1 MSIAVVTGASG
12 GIGAEIAKQLAQ
24 DGFSVALIYNR
35 NAEKAQ
41 KTADEITLSGGSAK
55 TYKCDVR
62 DNSEITSAIEA
73 IERDFGEISV
83 LVNNAGISEQKLLTD
98 ITDSDWENMIST
110 NLSGAFYFCRAV
122 LPYFV
127 HRKSGRIINISSMW
141 GETGGSC
148 EVHYSAAKAGIIGL
162 TKALAKE
169 VATEAA
175 EKFGQPFF
183 LYEDSAKGL
192 KHSANL
198 ATIRKGQFE
207 GMAEKIAADPET
219 WTPDIGPSTIHPTGG
234 ATVIGARMPLIAYN
248 INLSTSSVEIAQ
260 KIADKIRNIKGGFKY
275 CKAMGVLLENKE
287 DPSKNVA
294 QVSMNLTNYTKTSI
308 YTVFETVRM
317 EARRYGVNV
326 MGSEIIGLVPLQAL
340 VDCAAYYL
348 GLNNLE
354 ESNCGFE
361 TKFTT
366 DQVLETRL

>member
-1 MSIAVVTGASG
+1 MAMEKIIECVPNFIVSEAKDKKTFDAIIDCFRDVEGVKLLDYSSDADHNRSVVTV
-12 GIGAEIAKQLAQ
+12 IGEPEPLKEVMVTAIGTAVK
-24 DGFSVALIYNR
+24 LIDMTKHVGQHPR
-35 NAEKAQ
+35 MGWLDVVPFIPIRGTTVEE
-41 KTADEITLSGGSAK
+41 AD
-55 TYKCDVR
+55 
-62 DNSEITSAIEA
+62 
-73 IERDFGEISV
+73 
-83 LVNNAGISEQKLLTD
+83 
-98 ITDSDWENMIST
+98 
-110 NLSGAFYFCRAV
+110 
-122 LPYFV
+122 
-127 HRKSGRIINISSMW
+127 
-141 GETGGSC
+141 
-148 EVHYSAAKAGIIGL
+148 
-162 TKALAKE
+162 ALAKE

>member
-1 MSIAVVTGASG
+1 MAMEKIIECVPNFSVSEAKDKKTFDAIIDCFRDVEGVKLLDYSSDADHNRSVVTV
-12 GIGAEIAKQLAQ
+12 IGEPEPLKEVMVTAIGTAVK
-24 DGFSVALIYNR
+24 LIDMTKHVGQHPR
-35 NAEKAQ
+35 MGCVDVVPFIPIRGTTVEE
-41 KTADEITLSGGSAK
+41 AD
-55 TYKCDVR
+55 
-62 DNSEITSAIEA
+62 
-73 IERDFGEISV
+73 
-83 LVNNAGISEQKLLTD
+83 
-98 ITDSDWENMIST
+98 
-110 NLSGAFYFCRAV
+110 
-122 LPYFV
+122 
-127 HRKSGRIINISSMW
+127 
-141 GETGGSC
+141 
-148 EVHYSAAKAGIIGL
+148 
-162 TKALAKE
+162 ALAKE

-308 YTVFETVRM
+308 YTVFEIVRM

>member
-1 MSIAVVTGASG
+1 MAMEKIIECVPNFSVSEAKDKKTFDAIIDCFRDVEGVKLLDYSSDADHNRSVVTV
-12 GIGAEIAKQLAQ
+12 IGEPEPLKEVMVTAIGTAVK
-24 DGFSVALIYNR
+24 LIDMTKHVGQHPR
-35 NAEKAQ
+35 MGCVDVVPFIPIRGTTVEE
-41 KTADEITLSGGSAK
+41 AD
-55 TYKCDVR
+55 
-62 DNSEITSAIEA
+62 
-73 IERDFGEISV
+73 
-83 LVNNAGISEQKLLTD
+83 
-98 ITDSDWENMIST
+98 
-110 NLSGAFYFCRAV
+110 
-122 LPYFV
+122 
-127 HRKSGRIINISSMW
+127 
-141 GETGGSC
+141 
-148 EVHYSAAKAGIIGL
+148 
-162 TKALAKE
+162 ALAKE

-234 ATVIGARMPLIAYN
+234 GTVIGARMPLIAYN

>member
-1 MSIAVVTGASG
+1 MAMEKIIECVPNFSVSEAKDKKTFDAIIDCFRDVEGVKLLDYSSDADHNRSVVTV
-12 GIGAEIAKQLAQ
+12 IGEPEPLKEVMVTAIGTAVK
-24 DGFSVALIYNR
+24 LIDMTKHVGQHPR
-35 NAEKAQ
+35 MGCVDVVPFIPIRGTTVEE
-41 KTADEITLSGGSAK
+41 AD
-55 TYKCDVR
+55 
-62 DNSEITSAIEA
+62 
-73 IERDFGEISV
+73 
-83 LVNNAGISEQKLLTD
+83 
-98 ITDSDWENMIST
+98 
-110 NLSGAFYFCRAV
+110 
-122 LPYFV
+122 
-127 HRKSGRIINISSMW
+127 
-141 GETGGSC
+141 
-148 EVHYSAAKAGIIGL
+148 
-162 TKALAKE
+162 ALAKE

-234 ATVIGARMPLIAYN
+234 ATVIPLIAYN

>member
-1 MSIAVVTGASG
+1 MAMEKIIECVPNFSVSEAKDKKTFDAIIDCFRDVEGVKLLDYSSDADHNRSVVTV
-12 GIGAEIAKQLAQ
+12 IGEPEPLKEVMVTAIGTAVK
-24 DGFSVALIYNR
+24 LIDMTKHVGQHPR
-35 NAEKAQ
+35 MGCVDVVPFIPIRGTTVEE
-41 KTADEITLSGGSAK
+41 AD
-55 TYKCDVR
+55 
-62 DNSEITSAIEA
+62 
-73 IERDFGEISV
+73 
-83 LVNNAGISEQKLLTD
+83 
-98 ITDSDWENMIST
+98 
-110 NLSGAFYFCRAV
+110 
-122 LPYFV
+122 
-127 HRKSGRIINISSMW
+127 
-141 GETGGSC
+141 
-148 EVHYSAAKAGIIGL
+148 
-162 TKALAKE
+162 ALAKE

-207 GMAEKIAADPET
+207 GRAEKIAADPET

>member
-1 MSIAVVTGASG
+1 MAMEKIIECVPNFSVSEAKDKATFDAIIDCFRDVEGVKLLDYSSDADHNRSVVTV
-12 GIGAEIAKQLAQ
+12 IGEPEPLKEVMVTAIGTAVK
-24 DGFSVALIYNR
+24 LIDMTKHVGQHPR
-35 NAEKAQ
+35 MGCVDVVPFIPIRGTTVEE
-41 KTADEITLSGGSAK
+41 AD
-55 TYKCDVR
+55 
-62 DNSEITSAIEA
+62 
-73 IERDFGEISV
+73 
-83 LVNNAGISEQKLLTD
+83 
-98 ITDSDWENMIST
+98 
-110 NLSGAFYFCRAV
+110 
-122 LPYFV
+122 
-127 HRKSGRIINISSMW
+127 
-141 GETGGSC
+141 
-148 EVHYSAAKAGIIGL
+148 
-162 TKALAKE
+162 ALARE
-169 VATEAA
+169 VAKEAA

-248 INLSTSSVEIAQ
+248 INLNTSSVEIAQ

>member
-1 MSIAVVTGASG
+1 MAMEKIIECVPNFSVSEAKDKKTFDAIIDCFRDVEGVKLLDYSSDADHNRSVVTV
-12 GIGAEIAKQLAQ
+12 IGEPEPLKEVMVTAIGTAVK
-24 DGFSVALIYNR
+24 LIDMTKHVGQHPR
-35 NAEKAQ
+35 MGCVDVVPFIPIRGTTVEE
-41 KTADEITLSGGSAK
+41 AD
-55 TYKCDVR
+55 
-62 DNSEITSAIEA
+62 
-73 IERDFGEISV
+73 
-83 LVNNAGISEQKLLTD
+83 
-98 ITDSDWENMIST
+98 
-110 NLSGAFYFCRAV
+110 
-122 LPYFV
+122 
-127 HRKSGRIINISSMW
+127 
-141 GETGGSC
+141 
-148 EVHYSAAKAGIIGL
+148 
-162 TKALAKE
+162 ALAKE

-219 WTPDIGPSTIHPTGG
+219 WTPEIGPSTMHPTGG

>member
-1 MSIAVVTGASG
+1 MAMEKIIECVPNFSVSEAKDKKTFDAIIDCFRDVEGVKLLDYSSDADHNRSVVTVIGEPEPLKEVMVTAIGTAVKLIDMTKHVGQHPRMGCVAVVPFIPIRGTTV
-12 GIGAEIAKQLAQ
+12 E
-24 DGFSVALIYNR
+24 
-35 NAEKAQ
+35 E
-41 KTADEITLSGGSAK
+41 AD
-55 TYKCDVR
+55 
-62 DNSEITSAIEA
+62 
-73 IERDFGEISV
+73 
-83 LVNNAGISEQKLLTD
+83 
-98 ITDSDWENMIST
+98 
-110 NLSGAFYFCRAV
+110 
-122 LPYFV
+122 
-127 HRKSGRIINISSMW
+127 
-141 GETGGSC
+141 
-148 EVHYSAAKAGIIGL
+148 
-162 TKALAKE
+162 ALAKE

>member
-1 MSIAVVTGASG
+1 MAMEKIIECVPNFSVSEAKDKKTFDAIIDCFRDVEGVKLLYYSSDADHNRSVVTV
-12 GIGAEIAKQLAQ
+12 IGEPEPLKEVMVTAIGTAVK
-24 DGFSVALIYNR
+24 LIDMTKHVGQHPR
-35 NAEKAQ
+35 MGCVDVVPFIPIRGTTVEE
-41 KTADEITLSGGSAK
+41 AD
-55 TYKCDVR
+55 
-62 DNSEITSAIEA
+62 
-73 IERDFGEISV
+73 
-83 LVNNAGISEQKLLTD
+83 
-98 ITDSDWENMIST
+98 
-110 NLSGAFYFCRAV
+110 
-122 LPYFV
+122 
-127 HRKSGRIINISSMW
+127 
-141 GETGGSC
+141 
-148 EVHYSAAKAGIIGL
+148 
-162 TKALAKE
+162 ALAKE

>member
-1 MSIAVVTGASG
+1 MAMEKIIECVPNFSVSEAKDKATFDAIIDCFRDVEGVKLLDYSSDADHNRSVVTV
-12 GIGAEIAKQLAQ
+12 IGEPEPLKEVMVTAIGTAVK
-24 DGFSVALIYNR
+24 LIDMTKHVGQHPR
-35 NAEKAQ
+35 MGCVDVVPFIPIRGTTVEE
-41 KTADEITLSGGSAK
+41 AD
-55 TYKCDVR
+55 
-62 DNSEITSAIEA
+62 
-73 IERDFGEISV
+73 
-83 LVNNAGISEQKLLTD
+83 
-98 ITDSDWENMIST
+98 
-110 NLSGAFYFCRAV
+110 
-122 LPYFV
+122 
-127 HRKSGRIINISSMW
+127 
-141 GETGGSC
+141 
-148 EVHYSAAKAGIIGL
+148 
-162 TKALAKE
+162 ALARE
-169 VATEAA
+169 VAKEAA

-317 EARRYGVNV
+317 EARRYGVSV
-326 MGSEIIGLVPLQAL
+326 MGSEVIGLVPLQAL

-348 GLNNLE
+348 GLNNLD

>member
-1 MSIAVVTGASG
+1 MAMEKIIECVPNFSVSEAKDKKTFDAIIDCFRDVEGVKLLDYSSDADHNRSVVTV
-12 GIGAEIAKQLAQ
+12 IGEPEPLKEVMVTAIGTAVK
-24 DGFSVALIYNR
+24 LIDMTKHVGQHPR
-35 NAEKAQ
+35 MGCVDVVPFIPIRGTTVEE
-41 KTADEITLSGGSAK
+41 AD
-55 TYKCDVR
+55 
-62 DNSEITSAIEA
+62 
-73 IERDFGEISV
+73 
-83 LVNNAGISEQKLLTD
+83 
-98 ITDSDWENMIST
+98 
-110 NLSGAFYFCRAV
+110 
-122 LPYFV
+122 
-127 HRKSGRIINISSMW
+127 
-141 GETGGSC
+141 
-148 EVHYSAAKAGIIGL
+148 
-162 TKALAKE
+162 ALAKE

-294 QVSMNLTNYTKTSI
+294 QVSMNLTNYKKTSI

>member
-1 MSIAVVTGASG
+1 MAMEKIIECVPNFSVSEAKDKKTFDAIIDCFRDVEGVKLLDYSSDADHNRSVVTV
-12 GIGAEIAKQLAQ
+12 IGEPEPLKEVMVTAIGTAVK
-24 DGFSVALIYNR
+24 LIDMTKHVGQHPR
-35 NAEKAQ
+35 MGCVDVVPFIPIRGTTVEE
-41 KTADEITLSGGSAK
+41 AD
-55 TYKCDVR
+55 
-62 DNSEITSAIEA
+62 
-73 IERDFGEISV
+73 
-83 LVNNAGISEQKLLTD
+83 
-98 ITDSDWENMIST
+98 
-110 NLSGAFYFCRAV
+110 
-122 LPYFV
+122 
-127 HRKSGRIINISSMW
+127 
-141 GETGGSC
+141 
-148 EVHYSAAKAGIIGL
+148 
-162 TKALAKE
+162 ALAKE

-192 KHSANL
+192 NHSANL

>member
-1 MSIAVVTGASG
+1 MAMEKIIECVPNFSVSEAKDKATFDAIIDCFRDVEGVKLLDYSSDADHNRSVVTV
-12 GIGAEIAKQLAQ
+12 IGEPEPLKEVMVTAIGKAVELIDMTKHVGQHPRMGCV
-24 DGFSVALIYNR
+24 DVVPFIPIRGTSV
-35 NAEKAQ
+35 EE
-41 KTADEITLSGGSAK
+41 AD
-55 TYKCDVR
+55 
-62 DNSEITSAIEA
+62 
-73 IERDFGEISV
+73 
-83 LVNNAGISEQKLLTD
+83 
-98 ITDSDWENMIST
+98 
-110 NLSGAFYFCRAV
+110 
-122 LPYFV
+122 
-127 HRKSGRIINISSMW
+127 
-141 GETGGSC
+141 
-148 EVHYSAAKAGIIGL
+148 
-162 TKALAKE
+162 ALAKE

-248 INLSTSSVEIAQ
+248 INLNTSSVEIAQ

>member
-1 MSIAVVTGASG
+1 MAMEKIIECVPNFSVSEAKDKKTFDAIIDCFRDVEGVKLLDYSSDADHNRSVVTV
-12 GIGAEIAKQLAQ
+12 IGEPEPLKEVMVTAIGTAVK
-24 DGFSVALIYNR
+24 LIDMTKHVGQHPR
-35 NAEKAQ
+35 MGCVDVVPFIPIRGTTVEE
-41 KTADEITLSGGSAK
+41 AD
-55 TYKCDVR
+55 
-62 DNSEITSAIEA
+62 
-73 IERDFGEISV
+73 
-83 LVNNAGISEQKLLTD
+83 
-98 ITDSDWENMIST
+98 
-110 NLSGAFYFCRAV
+110 
-122 LPYFV
+122 
-127 HRKSGRIINISSMW
+127 
-141 GETGGSC
+141 
-148 EVHYSAAKAGIIGL
+148 
-162 TKALAKE
+162 ALAKE

-340 VDCAAYYL
+340 GDCAAYYL

>member
-1 MSIAVVTGASG
+1 MAMEKIIECVPNFSVSEAKDKKTFDAIIDCFRDVEGVKLLDYSSDADHNRSVVTV
-12 GIGAEIAKQLAQ
+12 IGEPEPLKEVMVTAIGTAVK
-24 DGFSVALIYNR
+24 LIDMTKHVGQHPR
-35 NAEKAQ
+35 MGCVVVVPFIPIRGTTVEE
-41 KTADEITLSGGSAK
+41 AD
-55 TYKCDVR
+55 
-62 DNSEITSAIEA
+62 
-73 IERDFGEISV
+73 
-83 LVNNAGISEQKLLTD
+83 
-98 ITDSDWENMIST
+98 
-110 NLSGAFYFCRAV
+110 
-122 LPYFV
+122 
-127 HRKSGRIINISSMW
+127 
-141 GETGGSC
+141 
-148 EVHYSAAKAGIIGL
+148 
-162 TKALAKE
+162 ALAKE

>member
-1 MSIAVVTGASG
+1 MAMEKIIECVPNFSVSEAKDKKTFDAIIDCFRDVEGVKLLDYSSDADHNRSVVTV
-12 GIGAEIAKQLAQ
+12 IGEPEPLKEVMVTAIGTAVK
-24 DGFSVALIYNR
+24 LIDMTKHVGQHPR
-35 NAEKAQ
+35 MGCVDVVPFIPIRGTTVEE
-41 KTADEITLSGGSAK
+41 AD
-55 TYKCDVR
+55 
-62 DNSEITSAIEA
+62 
-73 IERDFGEISV
+73 
-83 LVNNAGISEQKLLTD
+83 
-98 ITDSDWENMIST
+98 
-110 NLSGAFYFCRAV
+110 
-122 LPYFV
+122 
-127 HRKSGRIINISSMW
+127 
-141 GETGGSC
+141 
-148 EVHYSAAKAGIIGL
+148 
-162 TKALAKE
+162 ALAKE

-260 KIADKIRNIKGGFKY
+260 KIAGKIRNIKGGFKY

>member
-1 MSIAVVTGASG
+1 MAMEKIIECVPNFSVSEAKDKATFDAIIDCFRDVEGVKLLDYSSDADHNRSVVTV
-12 GIGAEIAKQLAQ
+12 IGEPEPLKEVMVTAIGTAVK
-24 DGFSVALIYNR
+24 LIDMTKHVGQHPRMGCVDVVPFIPNR
-35 NAEKAQ
+35 GTTVEE
-41 KTADEITLSGGSAK
+41 AD
-55 TYKCDVR
+55 
-62 DNSEITSAIEA
+62 
-73 IERDFGEISV
+73 
-83 LVNNAGISEQKLLTD
+83 
-98 ITDSDWENMIST
+98 
-110 NLSGAFYFCRAV
+110 
-122 LPYFV
+122 
-127 HRKSGRIINISSMW
+127 
-141 GETGGSC
+141 
-148 EVHYSAAKAGIIGL
+148 
-162 TKALAKE
+162 ALARE
-169 VATEAA
+169 VAKEAA

-248 INLSTSSVEIAQ
+248 INLNTSSVEIAQ

>member
-1 MSIAVVTGASG
+1 MAMEKIIECVPNFSVSEAKDKKTFDAIIDCFRDVEGVKLLDYSSDADHNRSVVTV
-12 GIGAEIAKQLAQ
+12 IGEPEPLKEVMVTAIGTAVK
-24 DGFSVALIYNR
+24 LIDMTKHVGQHPR
-35 NAEKAQ
+35 MGCVDVVPFIPIRGTTVEE
-41 KTADEITLSGGSAK
+41 AD
-55 TYKCDVR
+55 
-62 DNSEITSAIEA
+62 
-73 IERDFGEISV
+73 
-83 LVNNAGISEQKLLTD
+83 
-98 ITDSDWENMIST
+98 
-110 NLSGAFYFCRAV
+110 
-122 LPYFV
+122 
-127 HRKSGRIINISSMW
+127 
-141 GETGGSC
+141 
-148 EVHYSAAKAGIIGL
+148 
-162 TKALAKE
+162 ALAKE

-348 GLNNLE
+348 GLNSLE